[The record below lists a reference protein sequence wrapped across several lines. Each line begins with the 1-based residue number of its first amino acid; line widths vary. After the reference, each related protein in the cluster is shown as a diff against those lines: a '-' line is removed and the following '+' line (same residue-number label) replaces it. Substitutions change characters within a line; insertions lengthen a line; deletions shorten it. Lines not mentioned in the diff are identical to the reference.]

1 MWKCWWK
8 MIKSSPSGAKGAKGG
23 NRHLPPKGRITIGRV
38 GAPQGIH
45 GELRVIPLTDFPER
59 FEGLKEKEIM
69 VGDELL
75 HVESVRY
82 HKQFVLMK
90 FRECAVR
97 EDARALTGRLL
108 TVAREDAAPLGPGE
122 FYTFDII
129 GLHVFD
135 MEGAEL
141 GVVENVLRTGSNDV
155 YQARGKDGKELL
167 IPALKAVVKE
177 IDVKGGRMTVELPE
191 VLEDTQEAPSDAD

>member
-23 NRHLPPKGRITIGRV
+23 NRHLPPKDRITIGRV

-59 FEGLKEKEIM
+59 FEGLKEIM

-90 FRECAVR
+90 FREYAVR

-135 MEGAEL
+135 MAGAEL

>member
-1 MWKCWWK
+1 

-59 FEGLKEKEIM
+59 FEGLKEKEIR

-90 FRECAVR
+90 FREYAVR

>member
-1 MWKCWWK
+1 

-23 NRHLPPKGRITIGRV
+23 NRHLPPKDRITIGRV

-59 FEGLKEKEIM
+59 FEGLKEIM

-82 HKQFVLMK
+82 HKQFVLMR
-90 FRECAVR
+90 FREYAVR

-108 TVAREDAAPLGPGE
+108 TVAREDAAPLGEGE

-141 GVVENVLRTGSNDV
+141 GVVENVLRTGANDV

>member
-45 GELRVIPLTDFPER
+45 GELRVVPLTDFPER
-59 FEGLKEKEIM
+59 FEGLKEVM

-90 FRECAVR
+90 FREYAVR

>member
-8 MIKSSPSGAKGAKGG
+8 MIKSSQSGAE

-38 GAPQGIH
+38 GAPQGVR
-45 GELRVIPLTDFPER
+45 GELRVVPLTDFPER
-59 FEGLKEKEIM
+59 FEGLEEVM

-90 FRECAVR
+90 FREYAVR
-97 EDARALTGRLL
+97 EDARELTGRLL
-108 TVAREDAAPLGPGE
+108 TVAREDAAPLGEGE

-135 MEGAEL
+135 MAGAEL

-177 IDVKGGRMTVELPE
+177 IDVKGGRMTVELPD

>member
-1 MWKCWWK
+1 
-8 MIKSSPSGAKGAKGG
+8 
-23 NRHLPPKGRITIGRV
+23 
-38 GAPQGIH
+38 
-45 GELRVIPLTDFPER
+45 
-59 FEGLKEKEIM
+59 M

-90 FRECAVR
+90 FREYAVR

>member
-1 MWKCWWK
+1 

-23 NRHLPPKGRITIGRV
+23 NRHLPPKDRITIGRV

-59 FEGLKEKEIM
+59 FEGLKEIM

-82 HKQFVLMK
+82 HKQFVLMR
-90 FRECAVR
+90 FREYAVR

-108 TVAREDAAPLGPGE
+108 TVAREDAAPLGEGE

>member
-1 MWKCWWK
+1 

-45 GELRVIPLTDFPER
+45 GELRVVPLTDFPER
-59 FEGLKEKEIM
+59 FEGLKEVM

-90 FRECAVR
+90 FREYAVR

>member
-23 NRHLPPKGRITIGRV
+23 NRHLPPKDRITIGRV

-59 FEGLKEKEIM
+59 FEGLKEIM

-82 HKQFVLMK
+82 HKQFVLMR
-90 FRECAVR
+90 FREYAVR

-108 TVAREDAAPLGPGE
+108 TVAREDAAPLGEGE

-141 GVVENVLRTGSNDV
+141 GVVENVLRTGANDV

>member
-1 MWKCWWK
+1 

-23 NRHLPPKGRITIGRV
+23 NCHLPPKGRITIGRV

-59 FEGLKEKEIM
+59 FEGLKEKVIM

-90 FRECAVR
+90 FREYAVR

-135 MEGAEL
+135 MAGAEL
-141 GVVENVLRTGSNDV
+141 GVVEKVLRTGSNDV
-155 YQARGKDGKELL
+155 YQARGVDGRELL

-177 IDVKGGRMTVELPE
+177 IDVKGGRMTVELPD

>member
-1 MWKCWWK
+1 
-8 MIKSSPSGAKGAKGG
+8 
-23 NRHLPPKGRITIGRV
+23 
-38 GAPQGIH
+38 
-45 GELRVIPLTDFPER
+45 
-59 FEGLKEKEIM
+59 
-69 VGDELL
+69 
-75 HVESVRY
+75 
-82 HKQFVLMK
+82 MK
-90 FRECAVR
+90 FREYAVR

-135 MEGAEL
+135 MAGAEL
-141 GVVENVLRTGSNDV
+141 GVVEKVLRTGSNDV
-155 YQARGKDGKELL
+155 YQARGVDGRELL

-177 IDVKGGRMTVELPE
+177 IDVKGGRMTVELPD